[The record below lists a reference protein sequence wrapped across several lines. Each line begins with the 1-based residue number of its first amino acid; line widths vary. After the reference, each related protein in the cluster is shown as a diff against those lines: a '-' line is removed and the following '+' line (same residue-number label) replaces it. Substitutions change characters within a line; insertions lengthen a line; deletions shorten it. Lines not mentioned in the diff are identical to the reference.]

1 MLRSKEKQLQKAND
15 ALMDTLDVMIKV
27 LKKTQGEIEDADN
40 LLEQAEMHSTLYCK
54 FVESRF
60 DVDASEIANDFD
72 QWISQFDEHD
82 LRILGKE
89 QEEIADSKI
98 DAEVPGNLYTLD
110 EIMNELEPPE
120 EGSSK

>member
-1 MLRSKEKQLQKAND
+1 MLRSKEKQLQKANEI
-15 ALMDTLDVMIKV
+15 LMDTLDVMLKV
-27 LKKTQGEIEDADN
+27 LKKTQGEIEYADE
-40 LLEQAEMHSTLYCK
+40 LLEQAEMRSTLYCK

-60 DVDASEIANDFD
+60 DVVASEIANDFD